1 MVIIIVMLILVT
13 VTVNIALNGGI
24 IRKSK
29 QAAKRTQIE
38 AEREELISIT
48 LGAYDVFDEIN
59 VDDLEEEISRS
70 KTDYTNGSMSESS
83 YFITGPS
90 GTIWE
95 IDLETGDVTE
105 SGTSSSSSSYSGSS
119 DDSSYSSS
127 YSSSNDSSDS
137 PSVPEQTQD
146 PIVGV
151 YKREVEVDNNIV
163 EYTYSFIQHQNVNA
177 GGAGFTDSDGLHTG
191 TWSRKL

>member
-1 MVIIIVMLILVT
+1 MLILVT

-48 LGAYDVFDEIN
+48 LGAYDVFDGIN
-59 VDDLEEEISRS
+59 VDDLEEEIARS
-70 KTDYTNGSMSESS
+70 KTDYTNGSLSGSS

-90 GTIWE
+90 GTVWE

-105 SGTSSSSSSYSGSS
+105 SGSSSSSSSSGASS
-119 DDSSYSSS
+119 
-127 YSSSNDSSDS
+127 
-137 PSVPEQTQD
+137 
-146 PIVGV
+146 
-151 YKREVEVDNNIV
+151 R
-163 EYTYSFIQHQNVNA
+163 
-177 GGAGFTDSDGLHTG
+177 
-191 TWSRKL
+191 